1 MNNNKQTG
9 FTLYELLITV
19 LIIGVILALG
29 IPNLRQFTQNSRMT
43 GAANDLTSAFHLARS
58 EASRAKATI
67 TVCASANSMEADANC
82 GGTWDQGYIVFVDA
96 PADLPDIL
104 RTDLA
109 NEPVLRA
116 YPGSPEGV
124 MMAVANDAVYFS
136 FAATGLGRS
145 VGSQSPVS
153 QIVLCDDRGNVTA
166 AGGNSAARLL
176 NATPLGRTFVLRDID
191 SIDIALGAISSN
203 PCP

>member
-1 MNNNKQTG
+1 MKNNKQTG

-19 LIIGVILALG
+19 LIVGVILAMG

-43 GAANDLTSAFHLARS
+43 SAANDLTSAFHLARS

-67 TVCASANSMEADANC
+67 TICASDNSMDADANC
-82 GGTWDQGYIVFVDA
+82 GGTWDDGYIVFVDA
-96 PADLPDIL
+96 PAELPDIL

-109 NEPVLRA
+109 NEPILRA
-116 YPGSPEGV
+116 YPASPEGV
-124 MMAVANDAVYFS
+124 MMAVANDATYFS
-136 FAATGLGRS
+136 YAATGHGRS

-153 QIVLCDDRGNVTA
+153 QIVMCDVRGNVTA

-176 NATPLGRTFVLRDID
+176 NATPLGRASVLRDKAMITN
-191 SIDIALGAISSN
+191 ALTTMN
-203 PCP
+203 KTCP